1 MTGSWSL
8 PWQLA
13 RRFRRSKHKNRFVN
27 FISASSTIGIA
38 LGCAVLITLLS
49 VMNGFEKA
57 LEEEFLSLVP
67 HVEFQAVRDGL
78 HDWEAVVDQAEKHPQ
93 VIAAAPVTQVNGMI
107 QQGRGF
113 KGVSARAID
122 PELEPRVSALPEYV
136 NATDWQRF
144 VDDTDSMLLGY
155 GLARELD
162 LQTGDSITLLVPRVD
177 GDAQRMQAPRRV
189 RLTLAGTFRLGG
201 ELDYQQAY
209 IHLATGAEAMGLSSA
224 ANSVRLRLR
233 DLYQAPIVARQ
244 VAETLNEYAYI
255 SDWTRSDGH
264 LYRDIQL
271 VRTVMYLVLVLVLA
285 VASFN
290 IVSTLVMVVQEK
302 RGSIAILKSMG
313 ASDGLI
319 LRTFMLQGSLNGVL
333 GTLIGTLAGLLL
345 AWQLPALFG
354 WLESTFSLVLLADDI
369 YFISSIPTDIRL
381 TDVLLVAGVALT
393 MSVLATLYPAWKAT
407 QVDPARA
414 LVTA

>member
-1 MTGSWSL
+1 MTGNWSL

-78 HDWEAVVDQAEKHPQ
+78 HDWEAVVEQAEKHPQ
-93 VIAAAPVTQVNGMI
+93 VLAAAPVTQVNGMI
-107 QQGRGF
+107 RQGRGF

-122 PELEPRVSALPEYV
+122 PELESRVSALPDYV
-136 NATDWQRF
+136 DATDWQRF
-144 VDDTDSMLLGY
+144 AENTDSILLGY

-162 LQTGDSITLLVPRVD
+162 VETGDSITLLVPRVD

-244 VAETLNEYAYI
+244 VAESLNEYAYI

-313 ASDGLI
+313 ATDGLI
-319 LRTFMLQGSLNGVL
+319 LRTFVLQGSLNGVL
-333 GTLIGTLAGLLL
+333 GTLIGTFAGLLL
-345 AWQLPALFG
+345 AWQLPALLG
-354 WLESTFSLVLLADDI
+354 WLESTFSLVLLAEDI

-381 TDVLLVAGVALT
+381 TDVLLVAGVALI

>member
-1 MTGSWSL
+1 MRSTWSL
-8 PWQLA
+8 PWTLA

-27 FISASSTIGIA
+27 FISASSTTGIA

-78 HDWEAVVDQAEKHPQ
+78 HDWEAVVAQAERHPQ

-113 KGVSARAID
+113 KGVNARAID
-122 PELEPRVSALPEYV
+122 PVLEPRVSALPDYV
-136 NATDWQRF
+136 SESAWQRF
-144 VDDTDSMLLGY
+144 SDDRDSILLGY
-155 GLARELD
+155 GLASELG
-162 LQTGDSITLLVPRVD
+162 LSSGDSLTLLVPRVD
-177 GDAQRMQAPRRV
+177 SNNQRMQAPRRV
-189 RLTLAGTFRLGG
+189 RLQVAGTFRLGG

-209 IHLATGAEAMGLSSA
+209 IHLKTGAEAMGLSSD

-233 DLYQAPIVARQ
+233 DLYEAPVVASE
-244 VAETLNEYAYI
+244 VAATLNEYAYI
-255 SDWTRSDGH
+255 SNWTRSDGH

-319 LRTFMLQGSLNGVL
+319 LRTFVLQGSLNGAL
-333 GTLIGTLAGLLL
+333 GTLVGTLFGLLL
-345 AWQLPALFG
+345 AWQLPALLG
-354 WLESTFSLVLLADDI
+354 WLENTFSLVLLADDI

-381 TDVLLVAGVALT
+381 YDVVLVAGVAMI

>member
-1 MTGSWSL
+1 MTGRWSL
-8 PWQLA
+8 PWMLA
-13 RRFRRSKHKNRFVN
+13 RRFRRSRHKNRFVN

-78 HDWEAVVDQAEKHPQ
+78 YDWQAVVEEAEKHPE
-93 VIAAAPVTQVNGMI
+93 VLAAAPVTQVNGMI
-107 QQGRGF
+107 QRGRGF
-113 KGVSARAID
+113 KGVNARAID
-122 PELEPRVSALPEYV
+122 PELEPRVSALPRYV
-136 NATDWQRF
+136 SEVDWQRF
-144 VDDTDSMLLGY
+144 KANQDSILLGH
-155 GLARELD
+155 GLATELEASV
-162 LQTGDSITLLVPRVD
+162 GDTITLLVPRVD
-177 GDAQRMQAPRRV
+177 GGSQRMQAPRRV
-189 RLTLAGTFRLGG
+189 RVTVAGTFRLGG

-209 IHLATGAEAMGLSSA
+209 MHLATGADAMGLSSE

-233 DLYQAPIVARQ
+233 DLYRAPVVASQ
-244 VAETLNEYAYI
+244 VASSLNEYAYI
-255 SDWTRSDGH
+255 SDWTRTDGH

-302 RGSIAILKSMG
+302 RASIAILKTMG
-313 ASDGLI
+313 ASDGLV
-319 LRTFMLQGSLNGVL
+319 LRTFVVQGSLNGAL
-333 GTLIGTLAGLLL
+333 GTLIGTFAGVLL
-345 AWQLPALFG
+345 AWQLPALFS
-354 WLESTFSLVLLADDI
+354 WLETTFSLVLLADDI
-369 YFISSIPTDIRL
+369 YFISSIPTDIRAY
-381 TDVLLVAGVALT
+381 DVVLVAGVALV

-414 LVTA
+414 LVSA